1 MNHAYNAVG
10 ACAECINIEACLALV
25 QLRKQLDDAEE
36 AAIKN
41 KSKKKSKKDE
51 GGIFQCPVWEIKSP
65 SRA

>member
-51 GGIFQCPVWEIKSP
+51 GGIF
-65 SRA
+65 